1 MIRRSVSAV
10 CLLRDGFTG
19 RSLSAVS
26 LRCELDGRPCVPL
39 RKPGGYLVLTDQE
52 PGEHQL
58 LIRSRGYQDETVIFS
73 AAPGKVA
80 EEVLALKPGPD
91 YFFPAGVTRLT
102 LTLTSG
108 GRRLAASDVW
118 LAAPSRAELKLSQER
133 AETGARD
140 IRLFCRGA
148 VSLLPIPGPFLLS
161 DGGNS
166 EIVQLH
172 TLAGETGALA
182 APLHKSHIRGRA
194 FLPAQRFWT
203 DSDGVLSAVFPSSGV
218 FALLADGRYGELEL
232 KEGENA
238 LSLEL

>member
-19 RSLSAVS
+19 RSLSPSS

-39 RKPGGYLVLTDQE
+39 GKPGGYLVLTDLE
-52 PGEHQL
+52 PGEHRL
-58 LIRSRGYQDETVIFS
+58 LIHSRGYQDETVIFS
-73 AAPGKVA
+73 TAPGKAV

-91 YFFPAGVTRLT
+91 YFFPAGVTRLA
-102 LTLTSG
+102 LTLSAG
-108 GRRLAASDVW
+108 GRPLAASEVW

-133 AETGARD
+133 AEAGTRE
-140 IRLFCRGA
+140 IRLFCRGSA
-148 VSLLPIPGPFLLS
+148 ASLPIPGPFLLS

-166 EIVQLH
+166 EVVRLH
-172 TLAGETGALA
+172 TLTGETGVLA
-182 APLHKSHIRGRA
+182 APLRLSHTRGRT
-194 FLPAQRFWT
+194 FLPAQRFRT
-203 DSDGVLSAVFPSSGV
+203 DSGGCLSGVFPSSGE
-218 FALLADGRYGELEL
+218 FALLAEGRYGGLEL